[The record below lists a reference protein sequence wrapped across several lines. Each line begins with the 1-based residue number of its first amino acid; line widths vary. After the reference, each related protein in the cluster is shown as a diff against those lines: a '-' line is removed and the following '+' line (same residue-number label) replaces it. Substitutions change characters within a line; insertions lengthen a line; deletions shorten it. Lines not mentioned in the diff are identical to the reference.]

1 MEQEVIKIE
10 EIYLKLLKGFKLLK
24 RNLLLVLI
32 CSLLGGVLA
41 MVVKPEPNYDA
52 NTSIILK
59 NQGENKGILNLAS
72 RLGIGGKSAI
82 NFDKIKA
89 VGLSRNIFSKLC
101 THKVKINNEYNFL
114 GIHLLKYYE
123 LDQKWKNKPNLVNVN
138 FSKNSQ
144 ALDTVINTLF
154 LKSNKNIKIEENKEK
169 LVLIS
174 VSYENHDLALE
185 INKVLTLL
193 ILEYFERFELDEDFR
208 TRTILQNKLDS
219 INQELISNENQFA
232 RLKDESINT
241 IKSKGLVGLQN
252 QQRKLTILNQM
263 FIEVTTQL
271 EMVNFK
277 ILDKTS
283 SFEILDQPYAPLK
296 KNSTSII
303 TYIIGGLIF
312 GFIIGLLI
320 SIGFDYI
327 KNIHH
332 KVKDLV

>member
-1 MEQEVIKIE
+1 LEQEVIKIE
-10 EIYLKLLKGFKLLK
+10 EIYLKLLKGFKLIK
-24 RNLLLVLI
+24 KNLLLLII
-32 CSLLGGVLA
+32 CSIIGGVLSIA
-41 MVVKPEPNYDA
+41 VKPVPNYDA

-89 VGLSRNIFSKLC
+89 VGLSRNIFFKLC
-101 THKVKINNEYNFL
+101 ANKVKINNEYDYI
-114 GIHLLKYYE
+114 GAHLIKHYKFDE
-123 LDQKWKNKPNLVNVN
+123 KWKNKPNLVNVN

-174 VSYENHDLALE
+174 VSYQNHDLALE
-185 INKVLTLL
+185 INKVLTTL
-193 ILEYFERFELDEDFR
+193 ILDYFERFELDEDFK
-208 TRTILQNKLDS
+208 TKKILQNKLDS

-232 RLKDESINT
+232 RLKDESLNT

-252 QQRKLTILNQM
+252 QQRKITILNQM

-283 SFEILDQPYAPLK
+283 SFEILDQPFPPLK
-296 KNSTSII
+296 KNSSSLLF
-303 TYIIGGLIF
+303 YIIGGTILGFLIGMF
-312 GFIIGLLI
+312 I
-320 SIGFDYI
+320 SIAIVYI
-327 KNIHH
+327 KNLHQR
-332 KVKDLV
+332 VKDLV